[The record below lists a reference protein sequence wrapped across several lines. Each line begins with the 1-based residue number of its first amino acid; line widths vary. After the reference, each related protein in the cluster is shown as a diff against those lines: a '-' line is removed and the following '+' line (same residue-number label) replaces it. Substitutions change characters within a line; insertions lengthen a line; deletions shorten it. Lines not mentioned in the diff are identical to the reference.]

1 MVGISIEMMILTRV
15 VLMLLVVAVMAVAVM
30 AVSVAVLAAVA
41 KMLVIGADVVCG
53 RGGYRRGHVNDGR
66 GIGDGRS

>member
-1 MVGISIEMMILTRV
+1 M
-15 VLMLLVVAVMAVAVM
+15 
-30 AVSVAVLAAVA
+30 SVAVLAAVA